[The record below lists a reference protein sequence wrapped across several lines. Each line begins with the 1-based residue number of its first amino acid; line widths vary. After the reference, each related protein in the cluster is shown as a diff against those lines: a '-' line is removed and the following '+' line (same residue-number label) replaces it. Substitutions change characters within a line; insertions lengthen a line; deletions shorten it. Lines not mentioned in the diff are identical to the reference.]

1 MYETILNTKTNE
13 PPEIRSADPLET
25 GEGVIDEA
33 TFRTI
38 EVDRLFDAVNHS
50 ETLIG
55 QSILYRSLARPLDSA
70 EAIRMKQEALRE
82 LQSNSELREKIE
94 ALLTRAATR
103 ENDFYNL
110 LYGTFL
116 GLIGTPGHKLEIE
129 GYGYESYRQGTQFML
144 DLVKDAEDMPS
155 PESSYLKGIVDQI
168 RGFAKTRWYALM
180 QGPAIKTEK
189 GFKTREEKGP
199 LTPGFGFKP
208 TLFKPLL
215 ITAAVAFVALL
226 YYLAPLAPFGIS
238 STAVPVLMLFS
249 IPALMV
255 YVPIVGTY
263 DRDSCIYP
271 LRNDFKGSSDIQHT
285 LESLGKLDELWS
297 FLEYAKSFGSPMVL
311 PTVADPGRYV
321 ARLKAA
327 KNPIL
332 GKEIPNYVPN
342 DVDLKPRLTFITGP
356 NSGGK
361 TAICKTIA
369 QIQLL
374 TQIGCPVP
382 AEEAETAMA
391 DRIFYQVPEFSSL
404 EDGEGRFGTEL
415 KRTKAIFMATSPT
428 SLVILDE
435 LSEGTTYEEK
445 LETSSNVLNGF
456 NKKSNVTILIT
467 HNHELVDRFIQE
479 GIGQA
484 LQVEFKGD
492 HPTFRLIEGISRVSH
507 ADRVAKKI
515 GFAKEDIESYL
526 ENEEDGRQ
534 N

>member
-1 MYETILNTKTNE
+1 MYETILNTETNE
-13 PPEIRSADPLET
+13 PPEIRASKPLET
-25 GEGVIDEA
+25 GEGAIDEA

-38 EVDRLFDAVNHS
+38 EVDRLFDVVNHS
-50 ETLIG
+50 GTVIG
-55 QSILYRSLARPLDSA
+55 QSILYRSLARPLASA
-70 EAIRMKQEALRE
+70 EPIQMKQAALRE
-82 LQSNSELREKIE
+82 LQSNTELREKLE
-94 ALLTRAATR
+94 VLLTRAATR

-129 GYGYESYRQGTQFML
+129 GYGYESYRKGTQFML
-144 DLVKDAEDMPS
+144 DLVKDAEAMPT
-155 PESSYLKGIVDQI
+155 PESSYLKGIVEQI
-168 RGFAKTRWYALM
+168 RGFAKTRWHALM
-180 QGPAIKTEK
+180 EGPAIKTEK
-189 GFKTREEKGP
+189 GFKTSEEKGA
-199 LTPGFGFKP
+199 LTPGFTFKP

-215 ITAAVAFVALL
+215 ITAAVAFIALL
-226 YYLAPLAPFGIS
+226 YYLAPLAQFGIS
-238 STAVPVLMLFS
+238 PAAVPALMIFS

-271 LRNDFKGSSDIQHT
+271 LRDDFKGSSDIQHT
-285 LESLGKLDELWS
+285 LELLGKLDELWS
-297 FLEYAKSFGSPMVL
+297 FLEYAKSFDSPMVL
-311 PTVADPGRYV
+311 PTIVDSDSYI

-342 DVDLKPRLTFITGP
+342 DVDLEPRLTFITGP

-361 TAICKTIA
+361 TAICKTIS

-382 AEEAETAMA
+382 AEKAETAVA

-415 KRTKAIFMATSPT
+415 KRTKAIFMATSPK

-456 NKKSNVTILIT
+456 NKKGNVTILIT
-467 HNHELVDRFIQE
+467 HNHELVDRFMQE
-479 GIGQA
+479 EIGQA

-515 GFAKEDIESYL
+515 GFGKEDIEQYL
-526 ENEEDGRQ
+526 QDHE
-534 N
+534 